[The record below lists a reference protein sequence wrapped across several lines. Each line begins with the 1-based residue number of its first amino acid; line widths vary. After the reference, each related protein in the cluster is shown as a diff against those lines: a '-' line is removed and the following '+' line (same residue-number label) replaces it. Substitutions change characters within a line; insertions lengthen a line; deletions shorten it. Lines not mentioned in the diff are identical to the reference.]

1 MIFNPA
7 SYGTECRG
15 SPAAR
20 DLMANGFAIIRGAAP
35 SPLLGR
41 INADLDRR
49 YAATRSSATLRSG
62 GR

>member
-49 YAATRSSATLRSG
+49 YAATPF
-62 GR
+62 